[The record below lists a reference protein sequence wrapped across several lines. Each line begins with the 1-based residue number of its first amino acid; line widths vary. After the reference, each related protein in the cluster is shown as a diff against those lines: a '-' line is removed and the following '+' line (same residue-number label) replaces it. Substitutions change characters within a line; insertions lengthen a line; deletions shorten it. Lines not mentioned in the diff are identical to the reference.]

1 MFMHITR
8 YFLACLIIFG
18 ATAPAAN
25 AQWAVVDV
33 QAIAQLIQEVQT
45 MQQQLQTAQAQLLQ
59 ARQALQTMTGDR
71 GMELLL
77 AGTPRNY
84 LPSNWTQLTS
94 ASQGTGAY
102 SALALDVR
110 SAISANAVL
119 SPTQLS
125 ALSVADQQQVIAARQ
140 AVALRQA
147 LAEEALAN
155 ASGRFAAIQ
164 SLIAAISTASDQKAI
179 LDLQTRVSAELGM
192 LQNEQTKLQVLAQSS
207 QAQDLVNAQ
216 RERELVIVEQGQFE
230 NRFQP
235 KP

>member
-1 MFMHITR
+1 MFMHINR
-8 YFLACLIIFG
+8 YLLASLIILG

-33 QAIAQLIQEVQT
+33 QAVAQLIQEVKT
-45 MQQQLQTAQAQLLQ
+45 MEQQLQTAQDQLLQ
-59 ARQALQTMTGDR
+59 ARQALQSMTGDR

-77 AGTPRNY
+77 AGTSRNY
-84 LPSNWTQLTS
+84 LPANWTQLTN
-94 ASQGTGAY
+94 ASQGAGAY

-110 SAISANAVL
+110 SAISANTVL
-119 SPTQLS
+119 SPMQLS
-125 ALSVADQQQVIAARQ
+125 ALSQADQQQVIAARQ

-155 ASGRFAAIQ
+155 ASGRFTAIQ
-164 SLIAAISTASDQKAI
+164 KLIAAISTAADQKAI

-207 QAQDLVNAQ
+207 QAQDSVNAQ
-216 RERELVIVEQGQFE
+216 RERELVIAGQGRFE
-230 NRFQP
+230 SRFQP
-235 KP
+235 TP

>member
-1 MFMHITR
+1 
-8 YFLACLIIFG
+8 
-18 ATAPAAN
+18 
-25 AQWAVVDV
+25 
-33 QAIAQLIQEVQT
+33 
-45 MQQQLQTAQAQLLQ
+45 
-59 ARQALQTMTGDR
+59 MTGDR

-77 AGTPRNY
+77 AGTSRNY
-84 LPSNWTQLTS
+84 LPANWTQLTS
-94 ASQGTGAY
+94 ASQGAGAY

-110 SAISANAVL
+110 SALSANAVL

-125 ALSVADQQQVIAARQ
+125 ALSQADQQQVIAARQ

-164 SLIAAISTASDQKAI
+164 NLIAAISTAADQKAI

-207 QAQDLVNAQ
+207 QAQDSVNAQ
-216 RERELVIVEQGQFE
+216 RERELVIAGQGRFE
-230 NRFQP
+230 SRFQP
-235 KP
+235 AP